1 MLDSVGARYGGGVG
15 WGRDWY
21 RFLFLCFQN
30 LWLRTERSL
39 LNSDAIRGEGSGGN
53 GRGAGG
59 RLSVLFL
66 VFKCNK

>member
-15 WGRDWY
+15 EGLVSFPFPLFSEPVAANRTITAQLGCDTWGGQR
-21 RFLFLCFQN
+21 
-30 LWLRTERSL
+30 
-39 LNSDAIRGEGSGGN
+39 GN